1 MLGATLGALAVAAA
15 AGRVLVWIAT
25 AAVVAAL
32 YHPVVAALSR
42 RVPRPLAVLVVVA
55 VTLGAAG
62 ITVYRLVDDVVKE
75 TRRLQ
80 SSAPAAAARIERSGR
95 FAEVA
100 RNFELSERTQ
110 RFVEE
115 VPARL
120 QGGSPA
126 QAFRAAA
133 TRGVA
138 FLATGVLS
146 LFFLLFGPRLVGA
159 AAAQVTDPVRRAR
172 YERIAVAAYHRA
184 VCYIRGSILM
194 AIAAGLLGFLA
205 ARLAD
210 VPGGAPLGLWM
221 AMWDLV
227 PLVGAGIGAVPIVVL
242 AAVDDPG
249 QGAVLAAVFAAYQL
263 FEAFVL
269 QRRVERTSIRV
280 GPFLTIVGGLVGVKL
295 YGLGG
300 ALLVMIWMTFV
311 LAVLD
316 EATRPAATGE
326 LVTP

>member
-1 MLGATLGALAVAAA
+1 MGV
-15 AGRVLVWIAT
+15 
-25 AAVVAAL
+25 
-32 YHPVVAALSR
+32 
-42 RVPRPLAVLVVVA
+42 
-55 VTLGAAG
+55 
-62 ITVYRLVDDVVKE
+62 TVYRLVDDVVKE

-100 RNFELSERTQ
+100 RNFELTERV
-110 RFVEE
+110 RSFVQE

-120 QGGSPA
+120 RGGSPA
-126 QAFRAAA
+126 DAFRSAA

-146 LFFLLFGPRLVGA
+146 LFFLLFGPRLVDSAGR
-159 AAAQVTDPVRRAR
+159 QVTDPVKRAR
-172 YERIAVAAYHRA
+172 YQRIVGAAYRRA
-184 VCYIRGSILM
+184 VRYVRGSALM
-194 AIAAGLLGFLA
+194 AIAAGLLGFLV
-205 ARLAD
+205 ARLAE

-221 AMWDLV
+221 ALWDLV
-227 PLVGAGIGAVPIVVL
+227 PLVGAGIGAMPIVVL
-242 AAVDDPG
+242 AAVEDPA
-249 QGAVLAAVFAAYQL
+249 QGALLAGVFAAYQL
-263 FEAFVL
+263 FEGFVL

-280 GPFLTIVGGLVGVKL
+280 GPFLTIVSALIGLKL

-300 ALLVMIWMTFV
+300 ALLAMIWMTFV

-316 EATRPAATGE
+316 EATRPTATGA